1 MFLIQDGDASHTA
14 QATHH
19 YFNDVPWWRARF
31 TPAHASWL
39 NQVER
44 WFGIITQQAIR
55 RGSFKSVREL
65 KLRIEEFVAH
75 YNRNSKPFQWVAT
88 ADSILDKVAKIAKAI
103 SGTAH

>member
-1 MFLIQDGDASHTA
+1 MSTWWSITTPRTRALRSLVGETASLPC
-14 QATHH
+14 H
-19 YFNDVPWWRARF
+19 Y
-31 TPAHASWL
+31 TPTYASWL

-65 KLRIEEFVAH
+65 KDRIDEFVEQ

-88 ADSILDKVAKIAKAI
+88 ADSILGRRIAKVFDDTLADC
-103 SGTAH
+103 